1 MLNHVRKKY
10 SIFASG
16 ILALLLSFS
25 VFSHAYALSSYSSVS
40 SINSGSLLSQPIKS
54 QNATN
59 LNEHDDN
66 KEDKNGSHSNN
77 DNQSGDNGKGDNS
90 KEKKTHGKKL
100 KITAKHDEG
109 GSTQVNEDDGDNNN
123 NDNHD
128 ENDGSNTGNDDS
140 RFFPTEFNLKA
151 DGGIAIEKGR
161 GNQDSKRFDNAS
173 LDFTASADRLDDNNV
188 IIALK
193 GSITLDHNNKF
204 TTTEGHGIIVFFK
217 NPNNQFFRGI
227 FHIAGK
233 VVNISDGSERKFH
246 LRAFLLPPSSDDKQG
261 VWSFVVSP
269 AMKLGPDI
277 VIFRLFGQL
286 IDLTAGGFDHFE
298 MSPINSQVVAGKLF
312 DITVAAKDS
321 NGKTVKSYDG
331 KAQIADLSGTV
342 IPSITPNFH
351 EGVFVGKLNIT
362 KSYASD
368 KVTFKDVA
376 SGMTATSQAFNV
388 VSDSIAQVV
397 LTPETITITPS
408 ANALF
413 TAKGLDRFA
422 NEITSSSLTLEWS
435 LSSSS
440 FGSIATSGN
449 KANFTA
455 STIAPPGAN
464 VTLTVRIDGTS
475 IQDTSKITIV
485 PTVISLEHFTID
497 HISGTKTAGA
507 LFQITVRAVN
517 VTEGPISNYSGPMR
531 LTDTTGTLNMTV
543 NSGFS
548 NGVWTGN
555 VNITN
560 AASNVKITAKDVSN
574 PAKTGS
580 SNAFEVG
587 GGTLVQI
594 ELTPSEVTIN
604 PTNKTNF
611 TVKTFDKFGNEI
623 TSAGLTFQWSLSSPD
638 YGSISTSGSNASFTA
653 SSTLIVATNVTLTVK
668 LGSLEDTSKIM
679 IKPKTPVLTLDHFVV
694 DTIPISEKAGLPF
707 HVSFKAV
714 TSTGATVTT
723 YSGPFD
729 MNDTTST
736 LSIVT
741 NGGFLNGVWTGTV
754 KVTKPAMDVTIT
766 VKDGA
771 VPTKMGI
778 SNPFE
783 VKAGNIDRFDF
794 TIDTGQKIAGAEFSV
809 TVTAK
814 DAHGNTIKEYNGTV
828 SLSSNDGSSPA
839 GNASKLLPSPYTYN
853 SVDQGQ
859 HIFKV
864 TLYNA
869 KSGVTITA
877 SDGTKTSTSNSFDEV
892 PSTIAKVAIT
902 PHAVSLRAGDKLTFK
917 AKALD
922 VYGNTISGASFS
934 WSVSPT
940 SPIAIGVIPSTS
952 GPEVEFTAAIAIL
965 LPLTG
970 SITATSG
977 SVTDTA
983 SITVTL

>member
-54 QNATN
+54 QNITN
-59 LNEHDDN
+59 LNEHDSNNDEKKGN
-66 KEDKNGSHSNN
+66 NGSHSNG
-77 DNQSGDNGKGDNS
+77 DDQSGNNGNGDNS
-90 KEKKTHGKKL
+90 NEKKAHGKKL

-151 DGGIAIEKGR
+151 NGGIAIEKGR
-161 GNQDSKRFDNAS
+161 GNQDGKRFDNAS
-173 LDFTASADRLDDNNV
+173 LDFTASTDRLDDNNV

-204 TTTEGHGIIVFFK
+204 TTTEGQGIIVFFK
-217 NPNNQFFRGI
+217 NPSKEFFRGI
-227 FHIAGK
+227 VHIAGK
-233 VVNISDGSERKFH
+233 VVSISDGSERKFH

-269 AMKLGPDI
+269 AVKLGPDI

-286 IDLTAGGFDHFE
+286 TDLTAGGFDHFE
-298 MSPINSQVVAGKLF
+298 ISSIMSQVVAGKLF
-312 DITVAAKDS
+312 DITVTAKDS

-397 LTPETITITPS
+397 LTPEAITITPS

-413 TAKGLDRFA
+413 AAKGLDRFG
-422 NEITSSSLTLEWS
+422 NEIPSSSLTLEWS
-435 LSSSS
+435 LSSFN

-464 VTLTVRIDGTS
+464 VTLTARIDGTT

-517 VTEGPISNYSGPMR
+517 VTEGAISSYSGP
-531 LTDTTGTLNMTV
+531 
-543 NSGFS
+543 
-548 NGVWTGN
+548 
-555 VNITN
+555 
-560 AASNVKITAKDVSN
+560 
-574 PAKTGS
+574 
-580 SNAFEVG
+580 
-587 GGTLVQI
+587 
-594 ELTPSEVTIN
+594 
-604 PTNKTNF
+604 
-611 TVKTFDKFGNEI
+611 
-623 TSAGLTFQWSLSSPD
+623 
-638 YGSISTSGSNASFTA
+638 
-653 SSTLIVATNVTLTVK
+653 
-668 LGSLEDTSKIM
+668 
-679 IKPKTPVLTLDHFVV
+679 
-694 DTIPISEKAGLPF
+694 
-707 HVSFKAV
+707 
-714 TSTGATVTT
+714 
-723 YSGPFD
+723 
-729 MNDTTST
+729 
-736 LSIVT
+736 
-741 NGGFLNGVWTGTV
+741 
-754 KVTKPAMDVTIT
+754 
-766 VKDGA
+766 
-771 VPTKMGI
+771 
-778 SNPFE
+778 
-783 VKAGNIDRFDF
+783 
-794 TIDTGQKIAGAEFSV
+794 
-809 TVTAK
+809 
-814 DAHGNTIKEYNGTV
+814 
-828 SLSSNDGSSPA
+828 
-839 GNASKLLPSPYTYN
+839 
-853 SVDQGQ
+853 
-859 HIFKV
+859 
-864 TLYNA
+864 
-869 KSGVTITA
+869 
-877 SDGTKTSTSNSFDEV
+877 
-892 PSTIAKVAIT
+892 
-902 PHAVSLRAGDKLTFK
+902 
-917 AKALD
+917 
-922 VYGNTISGASFS
+922 
-934 WSVSPT
+934 
-940 SPIAIGVIPSTS
+940 
-952 GPEVEFTAAIAIL
+952 
-965 LPLTG
+965 
-970 SITATSG
+970 
-977 SVTDTA
+977 
-983 SITVTL
+983 

>member
-25 VFSHAYALSSYSSVS
+25 VFSHEYALSSYSSVS

-54 QNATN
+54 QNITN
-59 LNEHDDN
+59 LNEHDSNNDEKKGN
-66 KEDKNGSHSNN
+66 NGSHSNG
-77 DNQSGDNGKGDNS
+77 DDQSGNNGNGDNS
-90 KEKKTHGKKL
+90 NEKKAHGKKL

-109 GSTQVNEDDGDNNN
+109 GSTQVNEDDGDNNDGATNDCTN
-123 NDNHD
+123 NDNNVATD
-128 ENDGSNTGNDDS
+128 SGNADS
-140 RFFPTEFNLKA
+140 LFFPTSFNLKA
-151 DGGIAIEKGR
+151 NGGIAVEKGSS
-161 GNQDSKRFDNAS
+161 NQDSKRFDNAS
-173 LDFTASADRLDDNNV
+173 LDFTTSTDGLNDNNV

-193 GSITLDHNNKF
+193 GSIMLDQNNKF
-204 TTTEGHGIIVFFK
+204 TITDGQGIILFFK
-217 NPNNQFFRGI
+217 NPSKEFFRGI
-227 FHIAGK
+227 VHISGK
-233 VVNISDGSERKFH
+233 VISPTDSSERKFH
-246 LRAFLLPPSSDDKQG
+246 LRAYLLPPSIGDKQG

-269 AMKLGPDI
+269 IAKLGPDI

-286 IDLTAGGFDHFE
+286 TDFGTGGGGIASGLNHFE
-298 MSPINSQVVAGKLF
+298 VSTLGSQVVAGKLF
-312 DITVAAKDS
+312 DVTVTAKDS
-321 NGKTVKSYDG
+321 KCNTVKSYDG

-368 KVTFKDVA
+368 KVTVKDVA
-376 SGMTATSQAFNV
+376 SGKTATSQAFDV

-413 TAKGLDRFA
+413 TAKGLDRFG
-422 NEITSSSLTLEWS
+422 NEIPSSSLTLEWS

-455 STIAPPGAN
+455 STIAPSGAN
-464 VTLTVRIDGTS
+464 VTLTVRIDGTT

-517 VTEGPISNYSGPMR
+517 VTEGAISSYSGPMR

-555 VNITN
+555 VNITK

-587 GGTLVQI
+587 GGTLIQI
-594 ELTPSEVTIN
+594 ELAPSEVTIN

-754 KVTKPAMDVTIT
+754 KVTKPAIGVTIT

-794 TIDTGQKIAGAEFSV
+794 TIDT
-809 TVTAK
+809 
-814 DAHGNTIKEYNGTV
+814 
-828 SLSSNDGSSPA
+828 
-839 GNASKLLPSPYTYN
+839 
-853 SVDQGQ
+853 
-859 HIFKV
+859 
-864 TLYNA
+864 
-869 KSGVTITA
+869 
-877 SDGTKTSTSNSFDEV
+877 
-892 PSTIAKVAIT
+892 
-902 PHAVSLRAGDKLTFK
+902 
-917 AKALD
+917 
-922 VYGNTISGASFS
+922 
-934 WSVSPT
+934 
-940 SPIAIGVIPSTS
+940 
-952 GPEVEFTAAIAIL
+952 
-965 LPLTG
+965 
-970 SITATSG
+970 
-977 SVTDTA
+977 
-983 SITVTL
+983 